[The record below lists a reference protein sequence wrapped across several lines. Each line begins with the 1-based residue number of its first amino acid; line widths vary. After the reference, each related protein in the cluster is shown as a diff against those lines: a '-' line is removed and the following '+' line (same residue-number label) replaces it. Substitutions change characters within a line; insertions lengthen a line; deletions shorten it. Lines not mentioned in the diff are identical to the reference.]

1 MGVGGLLGSTMCC
14 RDCFLNHCQRD
25 LGEWVSWPGGIGKG
39 AQKSADT
46 TVLERQFSLL
56 GVY

>member
-1 MGVGGLLGSTMCC
+1 MCC